1 MKTIKV
7 NLDSDGKAHICLYGE
22 HIVLGKDKFNE
33 SGKAKFTKFG
43 EEYVAE
49 IAQPTKKHRQSTKAK
64 AETIDTP
71 DEQPASEE

>member
-7 NLDSDGKAHICLYGE
+7 NLDSDGNAHICLYGE

-49 IAQPTKKHRQSTKAK
+49 TAQPAKKQRSNTKAK
-64 AETIDTP
+64 PNTSD
-71 DEQPASEE
+71 DQQLSEG

>member
-7 NLDSDGKAHICLYGE
+7 NLDSNGNAHINLYGE
-22 HIVLGKDKFNE
+22 HITLSRDEFDE

-49 IAQPTKKHRQSTKAK
+49 IAQPAKKQRQNTKAK
-64 AETIDTP
+64 PNTSD
-71 DEQPASEE
+71 DQQLSEE